1 MGLDAFQ
8 SSCGAQYDYSD
19 YNEELA
25 AEINSRISN
34 TRWLSNRKQ
43 RYYVVETVERTLAKS
58 YPPRVSSRRT
68 RAQSEVT
75 NEIPDRIVK
84 DKQTIQDACHARLFK
99 GYEQP
104 PTNYRGE
111 AQWHILFDDLIRA
124 IEQNQRSTFPH

>member
-1 MGLDAFQ
+1 MGLEAFR

-19 YNEELA
+19 YNKELA

-34 TRWLSNRKQ
+34 EEWLSNQKQ

-58 YPPRVSSRRT
+58 YPPSVSSRRT

-84 DKQTIQDACHARLFK
+84 DKQTIQDACHTRLFK
-99 GYEQP
+99 DYEQP
-104 PTNYRGE
+104 PTNYQGE

-124 IEQNQRSTFPH
+124 IEQDKRTIFSH